1 MCAAIADNIIQAIE
15 NSRRTI
21 LVLSPAYVQSEW
33 CRLEYQKAQHEML
46 KLRHKI
52 IPVMLEDVTHVEPV
66 DRNLRTI
73 LDTVTYIKWPGNDD
87 SKRAE
92 KFWKLLQLSMPKRKS
107 DYSRSLSSAGSC
119 SSDRPL
125 TAVSTSCFHNVV
137 TSMSESLHPQR
148 SLSITSSLEEV
159 EEEGEE
165 VVEEEEEGEGGS
177 QQKCN
182 VNRDRDEMC
191 RDRDGY
197 SDRCHFEGRMHCRS
211 GDCSKNGDRC
221 FEGHQRCDSDC
232 SKNSDSGCPRDRT
245 SSSDSD
251 GDPPYPGRRK
261 HSSETPT
268 CDEPHHVTSD
278 DHIVEIRELSGDQVK
293 ITPWLPARMS
303 TNF

>member
-52 IPVMLEDVTHVEPV
+52 IPVMLEDVTHVQPV

-73 LDTVTYIKWPGNDD
+73 LDTVTYIKWPGNEDA
-87 SKRAE
+87 KRTE

-107 DYSRSLSSAGSC
+107 DYSRSLSSTGSC

-137 TSMSESLHPQR
+137 TSMSDSLHPQR
-148 SLSITSSLEEV
+148 SLSITSSLEGM
-159 EEEGEE
+159 EEDG
-165 VVEEEEEGEGGS
+165 EEEEEEDS
-177 QQKCN
+177 QRNCHGDSEKVCG
-182 VNRDRDEMC
+182 DS
-191 RDRDGY
+191 DGY
-197 SDRCHFEGRMHCRS
+197 GDKCFDGHQHRGTGLDKNSDER
-211 GDCSKNGDRC
+211 
-221 FEGHQRCDSDC
+221 FEGHKRRDSDC
-232 SKNSDSGCPRDRT
+232 DRHSDSGCPRDRA

-251 GDPPYPGRRK
+251 GDPSYPGGEP
-261 HSSETPT
+261 SSGTPT
-268 CDEPHHVTSD
+268 CDDPHHVTSD
-278 DHIVEIRELSGDQVK
+278 DHIVEIRELPGDNVK
-293 ITPWLPARMS
+293 VTPWVPARMS
-303 TNF
+303 TDF